1 MSSKYNPWED
11 KQTFLQ
17 DVGSL
22 GHFVDFADKQII
34 DNKETDDN
42 DTKKDLCLSGNSIK
56 EFETSNLVIELLEE
70 VDKLSTLQYQK
81 LEQLDVLYGK
91 YKYQLLLSQNNNNE
105 LISKINEL
113 VEIFQIF
120 EKNKIKIVNLIHNAG
135 MTDANVIKIKH
146 NDKINL
152 IKTLKICTNSS
163 SSVLELIE
171 LNENIHQETINK
183 LKDKI
188 KDVENKTNKLMNE
201 YQSKYGPLV
210 INSDATNKMPW
221 SWDDRPWPWEN

>member
-201 YQSKYGPLV
+201 YTEIIQLQNP
-210 INSDATNKMPW
+210 N
-221 SWDDRPWPWEN
+221 

>member
-34 DNKETDDN
+34 HNKENDDN

-201 YQSKYGPLV
+201 YTEIIQLQNP
-210 INSDATNKMPW
+210 N
-221 SWDDRPWPWEN
+221 

>member
-22 GHFVDFADKQII
+22 GHFVYFADQQII
-34 DNKETDDN
+34 DNKEN
-42 DTKKDLCLSGNSIK
+42 DENETKKDLCLSGNSIK

-70 VDKLSTLQYQK
+70 VDKLSTIQYQK

-120 EKNKIKIVNLIHNAG
+120 EKNKIKIINLIHNAG
-135 MTDANVIKIKH
+135 MTDTNVIKIKH

-152 IKTLKICTNSS
+152 IKTLKICTSSS

-171 LNENIHQETINK
+171 LNENMHQETINK

-201 YQSKYGPLV
+201 YTEIIQLQNPK
-210 INSDATNKMPW
+210 
-221 SWDDRPWPWEN
+221 

>member
-34 DNKETDDN
+34 DNKETEDN

-201 YQSKYGPLV
+201 YTEIIQLQNP
-210 INSDATNKMPW
+210 N
-221 SWDDRPWPWEN
+221 

>member
-1 MSSKYNPWED
+1 
-11 KQTFLQ
+11 
-17 DVGSL
+17 
-22 GHFVDFADKQII
+22 
-34 DNKETDDN
+34 
-42 DTKKDLCLSGNSIK
+42 
-56 EFETSNLVIELLEE
+56 
-70 VDKLSTLQYQK
+70 
-81 LEQLDVLYGK
+81 
-91 YKYQLLLSQNNNNE
+91 
-105 LISKINEL
+105 
-113 VEIFQIF
+113 
-120 EKNKIKIVNLIHNAG
+120 

-201 YQSKYGPLV
+201 YTEIIQLQNP
-210 INSDATNKMPW
+210 N
-221 SWDDRPWPWEN
+221 

>member
-1 MSSKYNPWED
+1 MSTKYNPWED

-22 GHFVDFADKQII
+22 GHFVDFADQQII
-34 DNKETDDN
+34 DNKENDDN

-81 LEQLDVLYGK
+81 LEQLDMLYCK

-201 YQSKYGPLV
+201 YTEIIQLQNP
-210 INSDATNKMPW
+210 N
-221 SWDDRPWPWEN
+221 